1 MDLFGDGLAAV
12 AQELARPLDPKRAGL
27 PLSMILDAVVGSG
40 ATIRGDALITLGSA
54 LNKAQHRFDRVGRGL
69 WAWKETETT
78 VGLSGSALL
87 DEAILVAKRLDPDR
101 NGIHYETVNAA
112 IIEAGAR
119 IAGGNPGNTL
129 FSVLKNAPGWFEAV
143 GDGLFRWR

>member
-1 MDLFGDGLAAV
+1 MLGN
-12 AQELARPLDPKRAGL
+12 
-27 PLSMILDAVVGSG
+27 G
-40 ATIRGDALITLGSA
+40 ATIRGDARITLASA
-54 LNKAQHRFDRVGRGL
+54 LNKAQHRFDHPGRGL

-78 VGLSGSALL
+78 AGLSGAALL

-101 NGIHYETVNAA
+101 SGIHYETIKTA

-129 FSVLKNAPGWFEAV
+129 FSVLKSAPDWFEPV
-143 GDGLFRWR
+143 GDGRFRWR